1 MSNQPLSPSTY
12 RSFFSQAMN
21 SFTRVAGHHNNPQQ
35 QENTDP
41 STNPTSHIYAN
52 RAAPTSDRGMLPPLA
67 PGQKAVTVR
76 IQMFPHTEG
85 SNTHAVHMGFNFSPI
100 EKDLKA
106 GTIVKIGRKVEK
118 DPNRSKSQKKKGGA
132 AEGASAAEGD
142 AAQALRAI
150 SDAEAAII
158 GATSAGDSMDVDAAN
173 ANFAGDGGAGP
184 SALKEPEEKKTDFI
198 AFRSKVVSRTHAEL
212 WVGADNQLY
221 LKDVGSSSGTFVN
234 RLRLSASGKES
245 RPCALK
251 SGDVIQ
257 LGVDYQGRQEE
268 IYKCVLIKLFISVRT
283 GKKPK
288 ANSAR
293 LKASIR
299 ALLAAMNPNAHDPTE
314 ASATDCCICLC
325 AMSPAQAL
333 FLAPCS
339 HCYHYKCVSTL
350 LGSNL
355 MFQCPLC
362 RQVANL
368 DANVTNENEDEEEE
382 ELDDAWEQFARDMA
396 APGPAPTDSSSAP
409 AAAVVPDQ
417 LHLDAQVAEPNGAA
431 SAATPN
437 PNAGSSNDDTE
448 MLVSDDDVVISGPGH
463 ADSGRGLS
471 DVDSPLLAA
480 AEHPSTTLARSQRGV
495 DIPQRTAS
503 SSAGSSNSHLTSEF
517 SPGTPINNHIAAR
530 RPTGAPEQQSGTVAP
545 ATEVDHTPDELPIG
559 TSSSSAVV
567 ASTGA
572 ALDALAQTLANGDP
586 LAATS
591 VLEGYA
597 AMLEDLFEEFPTA
610 FSVQRKESLRYRLR
624 QQRALFELAENQP
637 RSSADGSGAVAA
649 SDEEGASEEGSGA
662 GSTSSPVFAE
672 HNSNEAHRSR
682 AGTAVTGEGS
692 AATGSRYEPR
702 VFIDLT
708 EHSSSDESVE
718 DGGPSRKGKSA
729 ASGPG
734 SGPTPMVMDD
744 GL

>member
-21 SFTRVAGHHNNPQQ
+21 SFTRVAGHHNNAQQ
-35 QENTDP
+35 QENTDV
-41 STNPTSHIYAN
+41 SSNLASHTYAN
-52 RAAPTSDRGMLPPLA
+52 RAVPTGDRGMLPPLA
-67 PGQKAVTVR
+67 PGQKPVTVR

-100 EKDLKA
+100 EKDLRA

-132 AEGASAAEGD
+132 TEGASGAEGD

-150 SDAEAAII
+150 SDADAAII

-173 ANFAGDGGAGP
+173 ATGDGGIGP

-268 IYKCVLIKLFISVRT
+268 IYKCVLIKLFISIRT

-299 ALLAAMNPNAHDPTE
+299 ALLAAMNPNAQDPTE

-382 ELDDAWEQFARDMA
+382 LDDAWEQFARDMA
-396 APGPAPTDSSSAP
+396 APVLVPTDSSTAPAP
-409 AAAVVPDQ
+409 AAVSEQ
-417 LHLDAQVAEPNGAA
+417 LHPAAQVVDTNGAA
-431 SAATPN
+431 SETTPN
-437 PNAGSSNDDTE
+437 PNAGQSNDDTE
-448 MLVSDDDVVISGPGH
+448 MLVSDDDGAISAPGH

-495 DIPQRTAS
+495 DIPQRTAF

-517 SPGTPINNHIAAR
+517 SPGTPINNHIAAGR
-530 RPTGAPEQQSGTVAP
+530 TTGAPERHPSVTVAP

-559 TSSSSAVV
+559 TTSSSAVV

-624 QQRALFELAENQP
+624 QQRAVFELAEHQP
-637 RSSADGSGAVAA
+637 RSSADGIGALAA
-649 SDEEGASEEGSGA
+649 SDEDGASEEGSGA

-672 HNSNEAHRSR
+672 RSSYEAQRSR

-692 AATGSRYEPR
+692 APTGSRYEQR

-708 EHSSSDESVE
+708 ENSSSDESVE

-729 ASGPG
+729 ASAHSG
-734 SGPTPMVMDD
+734 GPTPMVMDD